1 MNTKEPITK
10 KQKNLLRKYA
20 EKYGK
25 KYLTE
30 YVQIKYPGVSWSQF
44 NKEHAQYLI
53 TGRKAHE
60 RRKKKLGREVSNG
73 E

>member
-1 MNTKEPITK
+1 MNTTDLITK

-30 YVQIKYPGVSWSQF
+30 YVQLKYPGVGWGEF

-60 RRKKKLGREVSNG
+60 QRRKKLERGTLNEK
-73 E
+73 

>member
-1 MNTKEPITK
+1 MNTTEPITK

-30 YVQIKYPGVSWSQF
+30 YVQLKYPGVGWSEF

-53 TGRKAHE
+53 TGRRTHE
-60 RRKKKLGREVSNG
+60 KRRKKLEREMSNG
-73 E
+73 K

>member
-1 MNTKEPITK
+1 MSMIEPITK
-10 KQKNLLRKYA
+10 KQKNLLGKYA

-25 KYLTE
+25 KHLTE
-30 YVQIKYPGVSWSQF
+30 YVQLKYPGVGWSEF

-60 RRKKKLGREVSNG
+60 RRRKKLEREVSNG

>member
-1 MNTKEPITK
+1 MNTTEPITK

-30 YVQIKYPGVSWSQF
+30 YVQQKYPGVGWSEF

-60 RRKKKLGREVSNG
+60 KRRKKLEREISNG
-73 E
+73 K

>member
-1 MNTKEPITK
+1 MSTTEPITK
-10 KQKNLLRKYA
+10 KQKNLIRKYA

-30 YVQIKYPGVSWSQF
+30 YVQLKYPGVGWSEF

-60 RRKKKLGREVSNG
+60 RRRKKLERGTLNEK
-73 E
+73 